1 MVSKV
6 TMDVPM
12 SCLSFGMSLNSATLT
27 LKMNI
32 RYCHHVIGKFIARIN
47 RTNSAL
53 HISIK

>member
-1 MVSKV
+1 MVTKV

-12 SCLSFGMSLNSATLT
+12 SCLSFGMSLNSATLI

-32 RYCHHVIGKFIARIN
+32 RYCHHVIGKCIARIN
-47 RTNSAL
+47 RTNSGL